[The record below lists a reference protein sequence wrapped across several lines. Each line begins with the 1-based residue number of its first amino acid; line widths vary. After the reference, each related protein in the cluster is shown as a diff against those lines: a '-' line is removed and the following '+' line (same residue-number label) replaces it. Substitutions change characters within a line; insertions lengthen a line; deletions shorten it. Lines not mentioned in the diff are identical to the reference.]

1 MKYLV
6 IQGPN
11 LNWLGKRD
19 PKIYGKMSLAEI
31 HAALAK
37 RAKELGAQVVTF
49 QSNHEGAIVDFI
61 QKNGPTADGVII
73 NPGAYLATGYAIADA
88 LLDQGKPVAEVHL
101 SNVHARDEWR
111 RKSVIAS
118 IAKGVIVGFGWRGY
132 IAALELLVAE
142 AKQKG

>member
-19 PKIYGKMSLAEI
+19 PKLYGKMSLGDI
-31 HAALAK
+31 HKEMAK
-37 RAKELGAQVVTF
+37 RAKELGVEIVTF

-61 QKNGPTADGVII
+61 QKNGPSAAGVII
-73 NPGAYLATGYAIADA
+73 NPGAYLATGYAILDA
-88 LLDQGKPVAEVHL
+88 LLDQGKPIAEVHL

-111 RKSVIAS
+111 RKSVIAP

-132 IAALELLVAE
+132 IKALELLVAE
-142 AKQKG
+142 AQQKG